1 MAEATTT
8 ASKAKDDAAKDAT
21 AEEDTAEAKPSG
33 DYVLPVV
40 HMHVPSKLVDVG
52 FWGGLVGAVALGAI
66 DPPIGVLVGAGVVV
80 ARHQSSS

>member
-1 MAEATTT
+1 M
-8 ASKAKDDAAKDAT
+8 
-21 AEEDTAEAKPSG
+21 
-33 DYVLPVV
+33 LPVV
-40 HMHVPSKLVDVG
+40 HMHVPAKLVDVG